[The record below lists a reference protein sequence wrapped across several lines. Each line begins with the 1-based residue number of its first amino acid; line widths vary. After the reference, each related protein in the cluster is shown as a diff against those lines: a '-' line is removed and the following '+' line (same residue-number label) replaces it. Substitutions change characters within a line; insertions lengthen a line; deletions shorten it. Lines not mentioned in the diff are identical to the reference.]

1 VLAGAID
8 SYYGDFKAYPGPIS
22 EANLI
27 GTSSTAG
34 NDPNRCTSSQNLVW
48 GLEGGWEPFNSNSYS
63 PHFSSATVGTGA
75 MSFNNAANTS
85 PGSTSASQTPR
96 YRPYL
101 DGTYLLPQPWKTPSG
116 ADPYG
121 TAVAADSLGLFPPVF
136 VDRYP
141 ARGQFPAPIL
151 YLRAHV
157 GVVSAGGSGV
167 SSGQANY
174 RICTTDDDT
183 PAQYDNAQLAAY
195 KSLYPELANCTSHGK
210 PAKNNVTGKQDYAT
224 WDAFFADPGS
234 VNLQGGAIPTNL
246 PAGSNIPTARHADT
260 YLLISPGVYG
270 QFGTVDNIFN

>member
-1 VLAGAID
+1 MNNTSLPIAAVRPTSRPAPRRAFTLVELLVVIGIIALLVSILIPVVTSVRRAAYKVNTTNEISVLAGAID

-121 TAVAADSLGLFPPVF
+121 TAVAADSL
-136 VDRYP
+136 
-141 ARGQFPAPIL
+141 
-151 YLRAHV
+151 
-157 GVVSAGGSGV
+157 
-167 SSGQANY
+167 
-174 RICTTDDDT
+174 
-183 PAQYDNAQLAAY
+183 
-195 KSLYPELANCTSHGK
+195 
-210 PAKNNVTGKQDYAT
+210 
-224 WDAFFADPGS
+224 
-234 VNLQGGAIPTNL
+234 
-246 PAGSNIPTARHADT
+246 
-260 YLLISPGVYG
+260 
-270 QFGTVDNIFN
+270 